1 MYKIVVKVTGASP
14 RSSLLTFKKAG
25 FIPIYYRKEGN
36 REVYTA
42 LYKSNDLNELKEAV
56 VDLAY
61 LLSKEGKTGGHDF
74 VTVYQVQDKYLG
86 KGIGSLLGAGIGW
99 QLGGIG
105 GMVLGLLGGLILGEL
120 VDIEMGEKLIGV
132 WGWPISIAY

>member
-1 MYKIVVKVTGASP
+1 MYKLVVKVNSGSP

-25 FIPIYYRKEGN
+25 FIPLYYRKDGN

-42 LYKSNDLNELKEAV
+42 LYKSNDLNELKEAL

-61 LLSKEGKTGGHDF
+61 LLSREGKTGGHDF
-74 VTVYQVQDKYLG
+74 AVVYQVQDKYLG
-86 KGIGSLLGAGIGW
+86 KGIGGVLGAGIGW

-105 GMVLGLLGGLILGEL
+105 GMILGLLGGLILGEL
-120 VDIEMGEKLIGV
+120 IDIEMGERLVGV
-132 WGWPISIAY
+132 WGWPISIVY